1 MVKIGKVI
9 EIILYVKDMDSQ
21 VGFYR
26 DVLGLEIVTP
36 KGLETY
42 VDQLWITFDTGQCI
56 LALHGGGTGDF
67 GRDAPKF
74 VFEVNDVELTR
85 GQLIER
91 GVAMGEIRSPSPG
104 VMVCDGKDPEGNW
117 FSIESQSAK

>member
-1 MVKIGKVI
+1 MVKIGDVI

-26 DVLGLEIVTP
+26 DVLGLEIITP

-42 VDQLWITFDTGQCI
+42 TDQMWVTFDTGPCI
-56 LALHGGGTGDF
+56 LALHGGGEGNF
-67 GRDAPKF
+67 GKDAPKF

-85 GQLIER
+85 SQLIER

-104 VMVCDGKDPEGNW
+104 VMVSDGEDPEGNW
-117 FSIESQSAK
+117 FSIESQ

>member
-26 DVLGLEIVTP
+26 DVLELEISYP
-36 KGLETY
+36 QGLETY
-42 VDQLWITFDTGQCI
+42 SDQMWVTFDTGTCI
-56 LALHGGGTGDF
+56 LALHGGGHGDF

-74 VFEVNDVELTR
+74 VFEVNEVEKPRKALMK
-85 GQLIER
+85 R
-91 GVAMGEIRSPSPG
+91 GVLMGAVHSPSPG
-104 VMVCDGKDPEGNW
+104 VMVCDGQDPEGNR
-117 FSIESQSAK
+117 FSIESRPA

>member
-9 EIILYVKDMDSQ
+9 EIILYAKDMNSQ

-26 DVLGLEIVTP
+26 DVLGLEITTP
-36 KGLETY
+36 KGLRTY
-42 VDQLWITFDTGQCI
+42 ADQMWVTFDTGPCI
-56 LALHGGGTGDF
+56 LALHGGGQGDY

-74 VFEVNDVELTR
+74 VFEVNEVELTR

-117 FSIESQSAK
+117 FSIESQSVK